1 MLSDLPPKITQDY
14 YCDLSPVQTE
24 LYEDFARSQAEAG
37 QEGSTTAP
45 AHVFQA
51 LQYLKK
57 VCNHPRL
64 VLTKDHPSYDTI
76 VSKQLGGNIENLI
89 QIEHAAKLTA
99 LKQLLVDLGIAS
111 SEETESVVAQ
121 HRALIFCQLK
131 TMLDIVETDLLRPHL
146 PSVSYLRLDG
156 SVPANQRHSI
166 VSKFNRDPSIDL
178 LLLSTSVGGLGLN
191 LTGADTVIF
200 IEHDWNPMK
209 DLQAMDRAHRI
220 GQKKVVNVYRLITR
234 NTLEEKIM
242 SLQQFKIHT
251 ARTVISSDNTS
262 IASMQTDQ
270 VNMITSS
277 VLLLLLLLLSTPGP
291 GPLLA
296 VSPAGRASEDS
307 QLGWRRQVRAG
318 QPAGAVGR
326 GAVLGGVQHGQLHQ
340 KFKIITQS
348 D

>member
-1 MLSDLPPKITQDY
+1 MKEDVLSDLPPKITQDY

-37 QEGSTTAP
+37 QEGSSSTPT
-45 AHVFQA
+45 HVFQA

-270 VNMITSS
+270 VLDLFS
-277 VLLLLLLLLSTPGP
+277 LSPH
-291 GPLLA
+291 
-296 VSPAGRASEDS
+296 
-307 QLGWRRQVRAG
+307 Q
-318 QPAGAVGR
+318 AGAVKPPSSGS
-326 GAVLGGVQHGQLHQ
+326 GSGGVKSVLENLPELWGEEQYSEEYNMDNFIKNL
-340 KFKIITQS
+340 K
-348 D
+348 